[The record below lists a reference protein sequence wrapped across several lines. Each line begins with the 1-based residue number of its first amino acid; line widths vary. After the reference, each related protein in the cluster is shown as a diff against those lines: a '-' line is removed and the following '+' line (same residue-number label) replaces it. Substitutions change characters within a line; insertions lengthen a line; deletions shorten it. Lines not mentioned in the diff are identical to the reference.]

1 MMKGAKPSSSC
12 VHNRFAGALSE
23 CIVELVAMVQ
33 AEIVADKGLAAVF
46 VDSLQDL
53 YIYSPGKGEI
63 PLTN

>member
-1 MMKGAKPSSSC
+1 M
-12 VHNRFAGALSE
+12 HNRLTGAFSE
-23 CIVELVAMVQ
+23 RIVELVAMVQ
-33 AEIVADKGLAAVF
+33 AEIVADKGLATVF